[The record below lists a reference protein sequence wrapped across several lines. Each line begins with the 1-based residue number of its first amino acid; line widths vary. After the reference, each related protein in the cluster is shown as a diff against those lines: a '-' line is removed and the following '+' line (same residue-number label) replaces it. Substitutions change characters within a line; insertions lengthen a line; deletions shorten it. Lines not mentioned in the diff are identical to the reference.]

1 MSRERTVF
9 AMRYVALVLAGLGAV
24 TLAGVSLAQVGLWS
38 DRGGVGLRPSIP
50 QSAAVQHNP
59 YGSLRTSSQDFE
71 LYRGVREL
79 TRSGVASSEAYSGV
93 AYSPSHR
100 WGSSLE
106 AGVMP
111 ESMATPRRYS
121 LSGEIG
127 TSLAKHQAVS
137 IGLKLRHYD
146 SWSAG
151 EPYSA
156 LRRGNGY
163 ALAPSTTD
171 SSYEVRLNY
180 RYGESS
186 SIGLAMGRDLETV
199 TPGLD
204 SPVNGDRQFMFTGQH
219 SLSQNWGLTYD
230 LLSDEPGLS
239 MRVQGL
245 RLGVR
250 YRF

>member
-1 MSRERTVF
+1 
-9 AMRYVALVLAGLGAV
+9 
-24 TLAGVSLAQVGLWS
+24 
-38 DRGGVGLRPSIP
+38 
-50 QSAAVQHNP
+50 
-59 YGSLRTSSQDFE
+59 
-71 LYRGVREL
+71 
-79 TRSGVASSEAYSGV
+79 
-93 AYSPSHR
+93 
-100 WGSSLE
+100 
-106 AGVMP
+106 MP
-111 ESMATPRRYS
+111 ETMATPRRYS
-121 LSGEIG
+121 LSGEVG
-127 TSLAKHQAVS
+127 TSLAKDQAVS
-137 IGLKLRHYD
+137 VGLKLRHYD

-163 ALAPSTTD
+163 ALAPSTID
-171 SSYEVRLNY
+171 SSYEVRLSY

-204 SPVNGDRQFMFTGQH
+204 SPANGDRQFMFTGQH

-230 LLSDEPGLS
+230 LLSDEPGL
-239 MRVQGL
+239 RVQGL